1 MTVPPP
7 PPPPP
12 SKAEIFPEPNRPGAE
27 NILLAEGLAKTY
39 RGKDALSDVSI
50 RVRGGEIV
58 GLLGPNGA
66 GKTTC
71 FHLIM
76 GLSRPTRGGVALN
89 GADISNLPM
98 HKRAL
103 RGLSYLPQESS
114 VFSGLSARDNVLAAL
129 EIRGRRGESAKARAE
144 ALLQEM
150 GVRHLRDHSAATL
163 SGGERRRVEIARLL
177 AVEPKFVL
185 MDEPFAAIE
194 PIAVRDLQEIIFG
207 LKRRGIGVFITDHNV
222 RETLRICDRAYILHG
237 GQALVEGGPDEIVAN
252 PAARRIYLG
261 EDFAV

>member
-1 MTVPPP
+1 MKDAPG
-7 PPPPP
+7 
-12 SKAEIFPEPNRPGAE
+12 IFPESDGRSGGGNL
-27 NILLAEGLAKTY
+27 LLAEGLAKSY
-39 RGKDALSDVSI
+39 RGRDALAEVGI
-50 RVRGGEIV
+50 RVRGGEIA

-76 GLSRPTRGGVALN
+76 GLAAPTRGRVVLN
-89 GADISNLPM
+89 GEDITRLPM

-129 EIRGRRGESAKARAE
+129 EIRGRRGEAAKARAE
-144 ALLQEM
+144 ALLEEM
-150 GVRHLRDHSAATL
+150 GVRHLRDESAATL

-194 PIAVRDLQEIIFG
+194 PIAVKDLQEIIFG

-222 RETLRICDRAYILHG
+222 RETLRICDRACIIHDG
-237 GQALVEGGPDEIVAN
+237 RALVEGGPDEIVAD
-252 PAARRIYLG
+252 PEARKIYLG
-261 EDFAV
+261 EDFSV

>member
-1 MTVPPP
+1 MTAR
-7 PPPPP
+7 
-12 SKAEIFPEPNRPGAE
+12 AEIFPEPRENPGAE
-27 NILLAEGLAKTY
+27 NLLTAEGLAKTY
-39 RGKDALSDVSI
+39 RGKDALADVSI
-50 RVRGGEIV
+50 RVRGGEIA

-76 GLSRPTRGGVALN
+76 GLAAPTRGRITLN
-89 GADISNLPM
+89 GEDISRLPM

-129 EIRGRRGESAKARAE
+129 EIRGIRGEPAKARAE

-177 AVEPKFVL
+177 AVEPRFVL

-194 PIAVRDLQEIIFG
+194 PIAVKDLQEIIFG
-207 LKRRGIGVFITDHNV
+207 LKLRGIGVFITDHNV
-222 RETLRICDRAYILHG
+222 RETLRICDHAHIIHG
-237 GQALVEGGPDEIVAN
+237 GRTLVEGGPDEIVAN
-252 PAARRIYLG
+252 PEARKIYLG

>member
-1 MTVPPP
+1 M
-7 PPPPP
+7 
-12 SKAEIFPEPNRPGAE
+12 SAPGGE
-27 NILLAEGLAKTY
+27 NLLLGEGLAKSY
-39 RGKDALSDVSI
+39 RGRDALSDVSI
-50 RVRGGEIV
+50 RLRGGEIA

-71 FHLIM
+71 FHLVM
-76 GLSRPTRGGVALN
+76 GLSAPTRGRVILN
-89 GADISNLPM
+89 GEDISRLPM

-129 EIRGRRGESAKARAE
+129 EIRGHRGEAAHARAE
-144 ALLQEM
+144 ALLEEM
-150 GVRHLRDHSAATL
+150 GVRHLRADIAATL

-177 AVEPKFVL
+177 AVEPLFVL

-194 PIAVRDLQEIIFG
+194 PIAVKDLQEIIFA

-222 RETLRICDRAYILHG
+222 RETLRICDRAYIIHNG
-237 GQALVEGGPDEIVAN
+237 RALVEGEPDAIVSD
-252 PAARRIYLG
+252 PAAREIYLG
-261 EDFAV
+261 EDFSV